1 MGTPAMT
8 TRGFQPGDFAR
19 VADIVD
25 RAVSITIRLDKSAKE
40 EAESKKRKNPG
51 SVKAFLE
58 YLEAIEVDTEILA
71 LRKEVEE
78 WVGTFEQPWIKE

>member
-8 TRGFQPGDFAR
+8 TRGFQPADFAR

-25 RAVSITIRLDKSAKE
+25 RAVSITIRVDKKARE
-40 EAESKKRKNPG
+40 DAEAKKRKAPG

-58 YLEAIEVDTEILA
+58 YLGEGESETEIME
-71 LRKEVEE
+71 LRKEVEG
-78 WVGTFEQPWIKE
+78 WVGTFEQPWIKA

>member
-8 TRGFQPGDFAR
+8 TRGFQPSDFAR

-25 RAVSITIRLDKSAKE
+25 RAVSITIRLDKKARQAAE
-40 EAESKKRKNPG
+40 ERQRKNPG

-58 YLEAIEVDTEILA
+58 YLGEVEVDTEILA
-71 LRKEVEE
+71 LRNEVEG

>member
-8 TRGFQPGDFAR
+8 TRGFQPTDFAR

-25 RAVSITIRLDKSAKE
+25 RAVSITIRLDKKARE
-40 EAESKKRKNPG
+40 EAEAKKRKAPG

-58 YLEAIEVDTEILA
+58 YLGNGEEDTEILT
-71 LRKEVEE
+71 LRKEVEG